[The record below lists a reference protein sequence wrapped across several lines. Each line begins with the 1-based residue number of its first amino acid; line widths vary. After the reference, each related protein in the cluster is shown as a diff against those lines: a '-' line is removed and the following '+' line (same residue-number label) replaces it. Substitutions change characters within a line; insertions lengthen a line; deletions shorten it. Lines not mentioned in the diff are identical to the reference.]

1 MTILGI
7 DTSNYTTSLSLV
19 GEEGFVHVRRILNVK
34 KGECGLRQSDALF
47 LHTVNLPE
55 LFPQLFSDYRERF
68 GKEAK
73 IDAVAYSAYPRDAE
87 GSYMPCFLAGQSAA
101 SAVASSLNVPIYKF
115 SHQAGHIMAAVKTC
129 GAEDKIGN
137 EFLALH
143 LSGGTTELVRAKADD
158 EIGYSAEIVCDTADI
173 SAGQLVDRAGV
184 MLGLK
189 FPCGAELEKL
199 AAAEGNADGIKPI
212 KVTVRNGE
220 CNMSG
225 AENRIRELVT
235 KGVAPG
241 KIAYFTLDFVAKN
254 VISLAQAAREKY
266 PDLPIIFAGGVMRNK
281 IIRAKIA
288 QKIDNIYFSGEELSS
303 DNAVGTGYLGFE
315 RAEREAVV
323 RNDKS

>member
-1 MTILGI
+1 MTVLGI

-19 GEEGFVHVRRILNVK
+19 SEEGFVHVRKILDVK

-55 LFPQLFSDYRERF
+55 LFPKLYEAYSQKF
-68 GKEAK
+68 GAQAK

-101 SAVASSLNVPIYKF
+101 SAVSSSLGVPLLRF
-115 SHQAGHIMAAVKTC
+115 SHQAGHIMAALKTC
-129 GAEDKIGN
+129 GAEEKIGD

-143 LSGGTTELVRAKADD
+143 LSGGTTELVRAKAD
-158 EIGYSAEIVCDTADI
+158 EKIGFSAEIVCDTADI
-173 SAGQLVDRAGV
+173 SAGQLIDRAGV
-184 MLGLK
+184 MLGLS
-189 FPCGAELEKL
+189 FPCGGELEKL
-199 AAAEGNADGIKPI
+199 ALAAGNAKGIKPL

-235 KGVAPG
+235 RGEDAG

-254 VISLAQAAREKY
+254 VIALAKEAREKH
-266 PDLPIIFAGGVMRNK
+266 PALPIIFAGGVMRNS
-281 IIRAKIA
+281 IIREKI
-288 QKIDNIYFSGEELSS
+288 KENMDNIYFASEELSS
-303 DNAVGTGYLGFE
+303 DNSVGTGYLGLE
-315 RAEREAVV
+315 IMKKGAVV
-323 RNDKS
+323 RNVG